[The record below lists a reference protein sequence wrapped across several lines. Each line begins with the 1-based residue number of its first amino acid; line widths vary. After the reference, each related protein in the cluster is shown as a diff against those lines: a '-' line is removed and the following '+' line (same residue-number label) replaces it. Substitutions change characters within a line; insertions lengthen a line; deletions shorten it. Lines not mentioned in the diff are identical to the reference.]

1 MGRGDLPPLRSLP
14 RVFVPEADPSGPID
28 LPSEEVDKLRK
39 VLRLSPGAH
48 IAVLP
53 DDGTLIR
60 CEFQTRQALP
70 LEVFRP
76 EVESP
81 IRLTVC
87 QSLPKG
93 DKADEI
99 VRACTEIGVVGFVF
113 FSSERTIVQWD
124 EKKVVSRS
132 QRLQKIA
139 REAAEVS
146 FRVRV
151 PTVEYVSSLKD
162 VLKRF
167 PSAVVLSESEGET
180 KWLAGGASEV
190 VLVVGPEGGW
200 SRKELELI
208 GDRGVTLGPRVL
220 RVDHAAPAAAAILL
234 LKPS

>member
-28 LPSEEVDKLRK
+28 LPSEEIDKLRK
-39 VLRLSPGAH
+39 VLRLSPGAQ

-53 DDGTLIR
+53 NDGTLIR
-60 CEFQTRQALP
+60 CEFQTKQALP
-70 LEVFRP
+70 LETFTP
-76 EVESP
+76 DVESP
-81 IRLTVC
+81 IRLIVC

-99 VRACTEIGVVGFVF
+99 VRACTEIGVSGFVF
-113 FSSERTIVQWD
+113 FTSERTVVQWD
-124 EKKVVSRS
+124 QKKVANRL
-132 QRLQKIA
+132 QRLQTIA

-146 FRVRV
+146 FRTRI
-151 PTVEYVSSLKD
+151 PTVEHVNGLKD

-167 PSAVVLSESEGET
+167 PSSVVLSESESES
-180 KWLAGGASEV
+180 KWLAGGATEV

-234 LKPS
+234 LKP